1 MGKTKSTLTT
11 LLRWWFILP
20 IVYGVLIIL
29 CVFDVIEHEETTT
42 TRVLCVLGCLALFVA
57 QVVYLLVALFRRKW
71 WLSLGVFLGLCVN
84 AVLTVFCIV
93 ALAAGQY
100 RPPKQYD
107 EDAILDSL
115 VLDSIEALYTEEAVE
130 EIDSTN

>member
-11 LLRWWFILP
+11 LLRWWFLLP

-29 CVFDVIEHEETTT
+29 YAFDVVEHEEATDA
-42 TRVLCVLGCLALFVA
+42 RALYLMGCLALFVA
-57 QVVYLLVALFRRKW
+57 QIVYLFTALFLRKW
-71 WLSLGVFLGLCVN
+71 WISLGIFIGLGINV
-84 AVLTVFCIV
+84 VLTVLCIV

-107 EDAILDSL
+107 EDVIVDSL
-115 VLDSIEALYTEEAVE
+115 ELDSIEALYTEEAVE
-130 EIDSTN
+130 EIDSIN

>member
-1 MGKTKSTLTT
+1 MGKAKSTLTT

-71 WLSLGVFLGLCVN
+71 WLALGIFVGLGIDI
-84 AVLTVFCIV
+84 VLTLLCIV

-107 EDAILDSL
+107 DSDIVDSL
-115 VLDSIEALYTEEAVE
+115 VLDSTEVIYPVEAVE
-130 EIDSTN
+130 ENDSIN